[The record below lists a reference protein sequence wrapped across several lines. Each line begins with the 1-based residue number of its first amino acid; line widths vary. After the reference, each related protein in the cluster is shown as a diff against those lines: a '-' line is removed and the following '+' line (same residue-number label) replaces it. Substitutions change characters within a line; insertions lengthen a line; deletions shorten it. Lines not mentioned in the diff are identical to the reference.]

1 MKTMQEQVQLLV
13 GCGGTGIKTMKRV
26 VELMSQDQ
34 KWRHKMSTHVYFIV
48 IDTEQKDTQDF
59 IRAVDQCLRG
69 KARKPHIVSI
79 NLSQSA
85 RILQPD
91 VHRYMRADET
101 DPSRFAGRDR
111 LLQHWWHR
119 NETSPYT
126 APSIDNITEGA
137 GQCSPVSYFLTWMRM
152 RSIEDKLRKLYETIQ
167 NEVGGIGSWGILNTM
182 IVAGL
187 AGGTGRGSWE
197 LLGFKLRDV
206 MARMNHQ
213 VAPQVFLVDQSA
225 FKDIQDRR
233 SSQQLPMKMNALT
246 GFSQLSAWIENR
258 DHGRSRLEDAQSF
271 RLPSMLSPENEE
283 SDAINLN
290 LRTNV
295 NDCAPV
301 NNAFL
306 VFRSNGQST
315 LGLASRYFEMIGA
328 GIYSALSRSDI
339 ARTA

>member
-1 MKTMQEQVQLLV
+1 MQEQVQLLV

-119 NETSPYT
+119 NET
-126 APSIDNITEGA
+126 
-137 GQCSPVSYFLTWMRM
+137 
-152 RSIEDKLRKLYETIQ
+152 
-167 NEVGGIGSWGILNTM
+167 
-182 IVAGL
+182 
-187 AGGTGRGSWE
+187 
-197 LLGFKLRDV
+197 
-206 MARMNHQ
+206 
-213 VAPQVFLVDQSA
+213 
-225 FKDIQDRR
+225 
-233 SSQQLPMKMNALT
+233 
-246 GFSQLSAWIENR
+246 
-258 DHGRSRLEDAQSF
+258 
-271 RLPSMLSPENEE
+271 
-283 SDAINLN
+283 
-290 LRTNV
+290 
-295 NDCAPV
+295 
-301 NNAFL
+301 
-306 VFRSNGQST
+306 
-315 LGLASRYFEMIGA
+315 
-328 GIYSALSRSDI
+328 
-339 ARTA
+339 